1 MHESKQGRFL
11 MSLGQDKKAE
21 RLTARLRRSKRDG
34 GNREALIKNQALA
47 SFGTELLE
55 RLCIPAQAE
64 KPTIG
69 LSDGAAITSRLQS
82 SIIFSRHPSRA
93 SRLQRT
99 RALRQSSSLVVP
111 LRALI
116 KSS

>member
-1 MHESKQGRFL
+1 
-11 MSLGQDKKAE
+11 MSLGQNEQAE

-34 GNREALIKNQALA
+34 GDREALITNQTLLA

-55 RLCIPAQAE
+55 RLCIPAHAE

-69 LSDGAAITSRLQS
+69 LSDGAAITSRLKS
-82 SIIFSRHPSRA
+82 SIIFCRHSSRA

-99 RALRQSSSLVVP
+99 RALRQSSSLVVL